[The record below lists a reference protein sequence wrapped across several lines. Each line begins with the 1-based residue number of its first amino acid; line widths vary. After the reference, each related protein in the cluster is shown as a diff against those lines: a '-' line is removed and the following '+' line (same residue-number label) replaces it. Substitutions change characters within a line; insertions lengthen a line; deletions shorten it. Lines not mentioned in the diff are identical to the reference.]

1 MWGTF
6 LSEPLSIV
14 GLVGR
19 YPANCLMERMP
30 IYQRWIF
37 SKYPHAGPLLH
48 AVLVRL
54 SPGYPPLIGKLHTR
68 YSPVRRSPPGIAT
81 CAAPRLACVK
91 PVASVHP
98 EPGSNSSL
106 FKLFSYILAPESVIV
121 VQSHTS
127 LTVSIRKIS
136 SPILVLLVELCKSLK
151 EPFCRF
157 RFANVD
163 AKISVFLLNFQI
175 ISELFSRKICFII
188 SVSPF
193 SLECGCKSNAIKHNL
208 QTFSALFFKFFLM
221 AQQSLLL
228 MYAHDKGTYIYLYWC
243 WQYLD
248 GHGNRFQV
256 SRFHEPLFLTH
267 AQVHIIQFL
276 MIAPSAS
283 GKNIMSWLRKFFE
296 AIHPA

>member
-37 SKYPHAGPLLH
+37 SKYSHAGSLLH

-68 YSPVRRSPPGIAT
+68 YSPVRRSPSICIAT
-81 CAAPRLACVK
+81 NHAAPRLACVK

-106 FKLFSYILAPESVIV
+106 FKLFYHILAPESVY
-121 VQSHTS
+121 
-127 LTVSIRKIS
+127 R
-136 SPILVLLVELCKSLK
+136 SPKSYFYWWYRSGKFLFLILVLLVELCKSLK
-151 EPFCRF
+151 ELFCRF

-243 WQYLD
+243 WQ
-248 GHGNRFQV
+248 
-256 SRFHEPLFLTH
+256 
-267 AQVHIIQFL
+267 
-276 MIAPSAS
+276 
-283 GKNIMSWLRKFFE
+283 
-296 AIHPA
+296 

>member
-106 FKLFSYILAPESVIV
+106 LILFIPFAQNLYLFIV
-121 VQSHTS
+121 V
-127 LTVSIRKIS
+127 LTVCQYSYYVSCTTCWYVMLSKNLRY
-136 SPILVLLVELCKSLK
+136 
-151 EPFCRF
+151 RF
-157 RFANVD
+157 D
-163 AKISVFLLNFQI
+163 
-175 ISELFSRKICFII
+175 
-188 SVSPF
+188 
-193 SLECGCKSNAIKHNL
+193 CGCKGKN
-208 QTFSALFFKFFLM
+208 FFLTDKLFKENFESFF
-221 AQQSLLL
+221 QSPRMVGYSLSLANL
-228 MYAHDKGTYIYLYWC
+228 IL
-243 WQYLD
+243 
-248 GHGNRFQV
+248 
-256 SRFHEPLFLTH
+256 
-267 AQVHIIQFL
+267 
-276 MIAPSAS
+276 
-283 GKNIMSWLRKFFE
+283 
-296 AIHPA
+296 AITETTSSSC

>member
-37 SKYPHAGPLLH
+37 SKYSHAGSLLH

-106 FKLFSYILAPESVIV
+106 LILFIPFAQNLYLFIV
-121 VQSHTS
+121 V
-127 LTVSIRKIS
+127 LTVCQYSYYVSCTTCWYVMLSKNLRY
-136 SPILVLLVELCKSLK
+136 
-151 EPFCRF
+151 RF
-157 RFANVD
+157 D
-163 AKISVFLLNFQI
+163 
-175 ISELFSRKICFII
+175 
-188 SVSPF
+188 
-193 SLECGCKSNAIKHNL
+193 CGCKGKN
-208 QTFSALFFKFFLM
+208 FFLT
-221 AQQSLLL
+221 
-228 MYAHDKGTYIYLYWC
+228 DKLFKENFESFFSKPP
-243 WQYLD
+243 D
-248 GHGNRFQV
+248 GRIF
-256 SRFHEPLFLTH
+256 
-267 AQVHIIQFL
+267 A
-276 MIAPSAS
+276 
-283 GKNIMSWLRKFFE
+283 
-296 AIHPA
+296 

>member
-1 MWGTF
+1 MQ
-6 LSEPLSIV
+6 I
-14 GLVGR
+14 
-19 YPANCLMERMP
+19 
-30 IYQRWIF
+30 I
-37 SKYPHAGPLLH
+37 LL
-48 AVLVRL
+48 
-54 SPGYPPLIGKLHTR
+54 
-68 YSPVRRSPPGIAT
+68 
-81 CAAPRLACVK
+81 
-91 PVASVHP
+91 
-98 EPGSNSSL
+98 
-106 FKLFSYILAPESVIV
+106 
-121 VQSHTS
+121 
-127 LTVSIRKIS
+127 LTVLIRRIS
-136 SPILVLLVELCKSLK
+136 SPILVLLVELCKSIK
-151 EPFCRF
+151 ELFCRF

-221 AQQSLLL
+221 AQQSLRL

>member
-68 YSPVRRSPPGIAT
+68 YSPVRRSPAGIAT
-81 CAAPRLACVK
+81 PAAPRLACVK

-106 FKLFSYILAPESVIV
+106 FKLFLYPRSGIRYCSPKSYFYWRYRSGKFLF
-121 VQSHTS
+121 
-127 LTVSIRKIS
+127 L
-136 SPILVLLVELCKSLK
+136 ILVLLVELCKSLK
-151 EPFCRF
+151 ELL
-157 RFANVD
+157 
-163 AKISVFLLNFQI
+163 SLSFLD
-175 ISELFSRKICFII
+175 
-188 SVSPF
+188 
-193 SLECGCKSNAIKHNL
+193 CGCKGKDFFLISKFFGEKFSIYFLSSISGRLEIIAWPSQPHPLPKDTSTFPSFLKRRSLSNAGAKVML
-208 QTFSALFFKFFLM
+208 
-221 AQQSLLL
+221 
-228 MYAHDKGTYIYLYWC
+228 
-243 WQYLD
+243 
-248 GHGNRFQV
+248 
-256 SRFHEPLFLTH
+256 
-267 AQVHIIQFL
+267 
-276 MIAPSAS
+276 
-283 GKNIMSWLRKFFE
+283 
-296 AIHPA
+296 

>member
-68 YSPVRRSPPGIAT
+68 YSPVRRSPAGIAT
-81 CAAPRLACVK
+81 PAAPRLACVK

-106 FKLFSYILAPESVIV
+106 LNCFFIPLLRISLFIV
-121 VQSHTS
+121 VLDGMFRIILYVSCTTCWYVNLSKNLRFLAIAAAKVRTFSKLPNVSEENLKSFFQVLRRLEFCLAS
-127 LTVSIRKIS
+127 LTS
-136 SPILVLLVELCKSLK
+136 SPTRTTFVHHVDYCRSL
-151 EPFCRF
+151 
-157 RFANVD
+157 
-163 AKISVFLLNFQI
+163 
-175 ISELFSRKICFII
+175 
-188 SVSPF
+188 
-193 SLECGCKSNAIKHNL
+193 SNAGAKVLPYNITSKSFCNYFFIGM
-208 QTFSALFFKFFLM
+208 QQVCGIRWNAESYGGNFFSTIETAGK
-221 AQQSLLL
+221 
-228 MYAHDKGTYIYLYWC
+228 
-243 WQYLD
+243 
-248 GHGNRFQV
+248 
-256 SRFHEPLFLTH
+256 SRIPIT
-267 AQVHIIQFL
+267 I
-276 MIAPSAS
+276 
-283 GKNIMSWLRKFFE
+283 
-296 AIHPA
+296 